1 LFPQCHRSKGGVS
14 RWRRN
19 AEQKGKGPCKAGTAM
34 VNVYLTCPVISVLS
48 GASRG
53 RLMSRLPV
61 ILSVFCH
68 WALFTTP
75 FYATAAEHKIEVSDF
90 GKTSDGASVSR
101 YVLTNRQG
109 VEAVVITYGATLVSL
124 KVPDRAG
131 KSADVVLGYD
141 TLEGYEQGKS
151 YFGGTIGRYGN
162 RIAHGEFTL
171 DGTTFHLPKN
181 DGPNSLHGG
190 TVGFNKRIW
199 AGVDRSRADAEVL
212 ELSYT
217 SAAGEEGYP
226 GTLKVKVTYT
236 LPAEANEL
244 RIDYTATTDKD
255 TVINLTNHSYFNLS
269 GDASREIVDHQLL
282 LRAQQFTPV
291 DATLIPTGELR
302 AVRGTPFDFTK
313 PAAIGERI
321 HQDDEQL
328 KFGKGYDHNWAL
340 ERTKKVGL
348 ELAAEVLEPTSGR
361 VLEVLTTEPGIQ
373 FYSGNFLDGTAKGK
387 GGQLY
392 AHRTGLCL
400 ETQHFPDS
408 PNHPGFPS
416 TVLKPGETYRSST
429 VLRFSTRK

>member
-1 LFPQCHRSKGGVS
+1 MTTIPAIVFAFFNFLMFSTSIHL
-14 RWRRN
+14 
-19 AEQKGKGPCKAGTAM
+19 AGADRKVET
-34 VNVYLTCPVISVLS
+34 
-48 GASRG
+48 
-53 RLMSRLPV
+53 
-61 ILSVFCH
+61 
-68 WALFTTP
+68 
-75 FYATAAEHKIEVSDF
+75 SDF
-90 GKTSDGASVSR
+90 GKTREGVSVYR
-101 YVLTNRQG
+101 YVLTNNKG
-109 VEAVVITYGATLVSL
+109 AEAVVISYGATLVSL

-131 KSADVVLGYD
+131 QPADVVLGYD
-141 TLEGYEQGKS
+141 SLEGYEQGKS

-162 RIAHGEFTL
+162 RIARGQFTL
-171 DGTTFHLPKN
+171 GGTVFHLPKN

-190 TVGFNKRIW
+190 SVGFNKRIW
-199 AGVDRSRADAEVL
+199 TGVARSRPDAQVL

-217 SAAGEEGYP
+217 SANGEEGYP

-244 RIDYTATTDKD
+244 HIDYTARTEQD

-269 GDASREIVDHQLL
+269 ADMNKEIVDHQLL
-282 LRAQQFTPV
+282 LRARQFTPV
-291 DATLIPTGELR
+291 DSTLIPTGELR

-313 PAAIGERI
+313 LTAIGTRI
-321 HQDDEQL
+321 NQDDEQL

-340 ERTKKVGL
+340 ERSEKGGL
-348 ELAAEVLEPTSGR
+348 SLAAEVFEPSSGR

-373 FYSGNFLDGTAKGK
+373 FYSGNFLDGAAKGK

-408 PNHPGFPS
+408 PNHPNFPS

>member
-1 LFPQCHRSKGGVS
+1 MNILPAILFVFFS
-14 RWRRN
+14 
-19 AEQKGKGPCKAGTAM
+19 
-34 VNVYLTCPVISVLS
+34 
-48 GASRG
+48 
-53 RLMSRLPV
+53 LP
-61 ILSVFCH
+61 
-68 WALFTTP
+68 LFTIP
-75 FYATAAEHKIEVSDF
+75 SHATQAERQVQVSEF
-90 GKTSDGASVSR
+90 GKTSDGISISR
-101 YVLTNRQG
+101 YVLTNKQG
-109 VEAVVITYGATLVSL
+109 VEAVVISYGATLVSL

-141 TLEGYEQGKS
+141 TVEGYEHGKS

-162 RIAHGEFTL
+162 RIARGEFSL
-171 DGTTFHLPKN
+171 DGQRFHLPTN

-199 AGVDRSRADAEVL
+199 TAVDRSSAGEQVL

-217 SAAGEEGYP
+217 SADGEEGYP

-269 GDASREIVDHQLL
+269 GDTSKEIVDHHLL
-282 LRAQQFTPV
+282 LRAPQFTPV

-313 PAAIGERI
+313 LTAIGARI
-321 HQDDEQL
+321 NQDDEQL
-328 KFGKGYDHNWAL
+328 KFGKGYDHNWVL
-340 ERTKKVGL
+340 EPTNKGGL
-348 ELAAEVLEPTSGR
+348 QFAAEVFEPTSGR

-387 GGQLY
+387 GGQMY
-392 AHRTGLCL
+392 THRTGLCL

-408 PNHPGFPS
+408 PNHPSFPS
-416 TVLKPGETYRSST
+416 TVLKPGEMYRTTT